1 MTSELGG
8 RKGSSSASPAGGRT
22 APAAGPRQQ
31 MFSLLMGCYASQC
44 IAVAADLRI
53 SDYLHEAPQRPSDL
67 ARYTQCDARTMHRL
81 LRALAG
87 IGVFHERDDGFFE
100 LTAAGELLRS
110 DVPGSLQPVARLI
123 GSDLQW
129 PTLGNLGHT
138 VRTGEPAFE
147 HVFGMSM
154 WEYLATNADAH
165 ALFQS
170 SMSAFSTA
178 EVRAILSGYDFSDAV
193 TVVDVAGGQGN
204 LLAAIVDKYPHV
216 EGILFEQPAV
226 TREARDQFVANGL
239 GHRCQA
245 IAGDMFSTIPSGADC
260 YIMKSVLHDWDDERA
275 TQLLRTCRDAMV
287 GSATLLIISRVVRPA
302 NEPDLSKFQ
311 DLNMLIN
318 LGGAERTA
326 DEFGELLGKAG
337 LRLDEIIATPS
348 PMSILVCT
356 PDAAGRPAEPS
367 DVQRRSRPA

>member
-1 MTSELGG
+1 
-8 RKGSSSASPAGGRT
+8 
-22 APAAGPRQQ
+22 
-31 MFSLLMGCYASQC
+31 MFALLMGCYASQC

-67 ARYTQCDARTMHRL
+67 AQHTQCDARAMHRL

-87 IGVFHERDDGFFE
+87 IGVFNERDDGSFE
-100 LTAAGELLRS
+100 LTPTGELLRS
-110 DVPGSLQPVARLI
+110 DVPGSLQSIARLI
-123 GSDLQW
+123 GSELQW
-129 PTLGNLGHT
+129 PTLGNLSHT

-154 WEYLATNADAH
+154 WEYLATNADAR

-178 EVRAILSGYDFSDAV
+178 EVRAILDNYDFSDAI
-193 TVVDVAGGQGN
+193 TVVDVAGGQGT

-216 EGILFEQPAV
+216 EGILFEQPEV

-239 GHRCQA
+239 GHRCRA
-245 IAGDMFSTIPSGADC
+245 IAGDMFSTIPTGADC

-275 TQLLRTCRDAMV
+275 TRLLRICRDAMV
-287 GSATLLIISRVVRPA
+287 DRARLLIITRVVRPA

-318 LGGAERTA
+318 LNGAERTA
-326 DEFGELLGKAG
+326 DEFRELLGHAD
-337 LRLDEIIATPS
+337 LQLHEIIATPS
-348 PMSILVCT
+348 PLSILVCT
-356 PDAAGRPAEPS
+356 PDTS
-367 DVQRRSRPA
+367 SRPGAL

>member
-1 MTSELGG
+1 MSAEFGG
-8 RKGSSSASPAGGRT
+8 RKGSSSASAV
-22 APAAGPRQQ
+22 GPRQQ
-31 MFSLLMGCYASQC
+31 MFSLLMGCYAAQC

-53 SDYLHEAPQRPSDL
+53 ADHLHEAPQRPSDL
-67 ARYTQCDARTMHRL
+67 AHDTRCDARALHRL

-87 IGVFHERDDGFFE
+87 IGVFHERDDGSFE
-100 LTAAGELLRS
+100 LTAAGALLRS
-110 DVPGSLQPVARLI
+110 DVPGSLQPIARLI

-129 PTLGNLGHT
+129 PTLGKLSHT

-154 WEYLATNADAH
+154 WEYLATHPDAH
-165 ALFQS
+165 ALFQA

-178 EVRAILSGYDFSDAV
+178 EVRAILDHYDFSDAI
-193 TVVDVAGGQGN
+193 TVVDVAGGQGT

-216 EGILFEQPAV
+216 EGILFEQPEV

-239 GHRCQA
+239 GHRCRA

-287 GSATLLIISRVVRPA
+287 DRATLLIITRVVRPA

-318 LGGAERTA
+318 LNGAERTA
-326 DEFGELLGKAG
+326 DEFRELLGNAD
-337 LRLDEIIATPS
+337 LHLDEIIATPS
-348 PMSILVCT
+348 PLSILVCT
-356 PDAAGRPAEPS
+356 SAASGRPS
-367 DVQRRSRPA
+367 

>member
-8 RKGSSSASPAGGRT
+8 RKGSSSASPAGSHA
-22 APAAGPRQQ
+22 APVASPRQQ

-53 SDYLHEAPQRPSDL
+53 ADYLHEAPQRPSDL
-67 ARYTQCDARTMHRL
+67 AHGTQCDARAMHRL

-87 IGVFHERDDGFFE
+87 IGVFYERDDGSFE
-100 LTAAGELLRS
+100 LTATGQLLRS
-110 DVPGSLQPVARLI
+110 DVPGSLQPIAQLI

-129 PTLGNLGHT
+129 PTLGNLSHT
-138 VRTGEPAFE
+138 VRTGKPAFE
-147 HVFGMSM
+147 HVFGMTM
-154 WEYLATNADAH
+154 WEYLATHADAH

-178 EVRAILSGYDFSDAV
+178 EVRAVLDNYDFSGAV

-216 EGILFEQPAV
+216 EGILFEQPEV
-226 TREARDQFVANGL
+226 TRGARDQFVANGL

-287 GSATLLIISRVVRPA
+287 DRATLLIITRVVRPA

-318 LGGAERTA
+318 LNGAERTA
-326 DEFGELLGKAG
+326 DEFRELLGNAD
-337 LRLDEIIATPS
+337 LQLDEIIATPS
-348 PMSILVCT
+348 PLSILVCT
-356 PDAAGRPAEPS
+356 SDAPSQPS
-367 DVQRRSRPA
+367 DPRRP